1 MRRSIALHLIKELVR
16 RVSIFNAT
24 GSAYDDIQVIDY
36 INAIRVIYGD
46 CVAVKESKLRLL
58 DGSKRIYCHVS
69 VRLDSEKDLCYCWE
83 LDSGVVTMKARNLHE
98 K

>member
-16 RVSIFNAT
+16 RVEIFNIT

-36 INAIRVIYGD
+36 LNAIRVIYGD
-46 CVAVKESKLRLL
+46 CVAVKEAKLRLL
-58 DGSKRIYCHVS
+58 YSSKRIYCNVS
-69 VRLDSEKDLCYCWE
+69 VCFDSEKDLRYYWE
-83 LDSGVVTMKARNLHE
+83 PNFPEIKMKARNLHE